1 MIIAENA
8 QARCIAEIISIYL
21 ATVAVPE
28 RELGGTI
35 TDGIVAD
42 SYSRS
47 FDRDHFILAITFF
60 KYVMFENT
68 VA

>member
-8 QARCIAEIISIYL
+8 QTRCIAEIIAIYL

-42 SYSRS
+42 SHCR
-47 FDRDHFILAITFF
+47 
-60 KYVMFENT
+60 
-68 VA
+68 